1 MPIIIVVLHHA
12 AQRLLGRDRAKHS
25 RKCAHYETIAPKGLH
40 FEAQTLQGIELMPQI
55 LRFLR
60 RQRDS
65 RSLKQG
71 LRFHLRALRGGHES
85 LIKDSLVGSVLV
97 NQI

>member
-1 MPIIIVVLHHA
+1 MRKHLPGAHGGALAHPRDDARFRTRRQYVPIIIVVLHHA

-60 RQRDS
+60 RS
-65 RSLKQG
+65 RLA
-71 LRFHLRALRGGHES
+71 F
-85 LIKDSLVGSVLV
+85 
-97 NQI
+97 